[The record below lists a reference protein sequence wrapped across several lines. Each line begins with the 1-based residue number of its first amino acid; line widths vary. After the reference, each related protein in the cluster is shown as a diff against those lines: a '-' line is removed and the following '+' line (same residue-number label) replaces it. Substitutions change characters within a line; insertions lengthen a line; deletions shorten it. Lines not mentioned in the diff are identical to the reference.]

1 MDPAPGIIPARAG
14 FTADRGRVPAAARD
28 HPRSRG
34 VYEFPDLQAAWE
46 AGSSP
51 LARGLQA
58 VARDI
63 TAAARIIPARAG
75 FTRDHR
81 LRRPVGPDHPRSR
94 GVYTLPYGSVLRRQ
108 GSSPLARGLRQPA
121 AAGTLRPGIIPAR
134 AGFTPA
140 GERPRWRGRDHPRSR
155 GVYRATGKPVMLY
168 AGSSPLAR
176 GLRHRYEGASA
187 PAPDHPRSRGVYG
200 KLPREALR
208 SRGSSPLARGLPER
222 QFFQHVVEGI
232 IPARAG
238 FTRHEPQND
247 RHTQDHPRSRGVY
260 SARTPKRPSHSGSSP
275 LARGLPVGEGGEP
288 VMREDHPRSR
298 GVYTSVSSFPADAAG
313 SSPLARGLLL
323 GEQIR
328 RHVHRI
334 IPARA
339 GFTALRRPPS
349 RTGRDHPRSRGVYV
363 SLKKIRTRLVGSSPL
378 ARGLLRQGLG
388 EEVALGIIPARAGFT
403 PRPRRSPRTTPDH
416 PRSRGVY
423 QCPAGV
429 LLGADGSSPLA
440 RGLRSSAWT
449 PPRWRGIIPA
459 RAGFT
464 CRRRCCRRPPRDH
477 PRSRGVYVVAW
488 FQAYVAPVDHPRS
501 RGVYWTSCHRFDP
514 ALGSSPLARG
524 LPYDLDEDTEAM
536 RIIPARAG
544 FTNPA
549 RRAAFK
555 TSDHPRS
562 RGVYAVMIFK
572 GAVPSGIIPAR
583 AGFTRRIRGPPGS
596 GRDHPRSRGVYT
608 SQNLTQA
615 ADNGS
620 SPLAR
625 GLRPQHPS
633 GRHPR
638 GIIPARAGFTWS
650 PGTTAPSPSDHPR
663 SRGVYDPFGR
673 LTVFKWGSSP
683 LARGLLV
690 RR

>member
-1 MDPAPGIIPARAG
+1 MTGAPRSGSDHPRSCGVYPQRHTLAASSSGSSPLARGLHATAAAVCEAAGIIPARAGFTPRWGAPSPGGWDHPRSRGVYRRAGDTTEGPLGSSPLARGLPMPCLSQMRRCRIIPARAGFTRAVPQAPVGVHGSSPLARGLHEDARTMDPAPGIIPARAG

-260 SARTPKRPSHSGSSP
+260 LWVRA
-275 LARGLPVGEGGEP
+275 V
-288 VMREDHPRSR
+288 SR
-298 GVYTSVSSFPADAAG
+298 
-313 SSPLARGLLL
+313 
-323 GEQIR
+323 
-328 RHVHRI
+328 
-334 IPARA
+334 
-339 GFTALRRPPS
+339 
-349 RTGRDHPRSRGVYV
+349 
-363 SLKKIRTRLVGSSPL
+363 
-378 ARGLLRQGLG
+378 
-388 EEVALGIIPARAGFT
+388 
-403 PRPRRSPRTTPDH
+403 
-416 PRSRGVY
+416 
-423 QCPAGV
+423 
-429 LLGADGSSPLA
+429 
-440 RGLRSSAWT
+440 
-449 PPRWRGIIPA
+449 
-459 RAGFT
+459 
-464 CRRRCCRRPPRDH
+464 
-477 PRSRGVYVVAW
+477 
-488 FQAYVAPVDHPRS
+488 
-501 RGVYWTSCHRFDP
+501 
-514 ALGSSPLARG
+514 
-524 LPYDLDEDTEAM
+524 
-536 RIIPARAG
+536 
-544 FTNPA
+544 
-549 RRAAFK
+549 
-555 TSDHPRS
+555 
-562 RGVYAVMIFK
+562 
-572 GAVPSGIIPAR
+572 
-583 AGFTRRIRGPPGS
+583 
-596 GRDHPRSRGVYT
+596 
-608 SQNLTQA
+608 
-615 ADNGS
+615 
-620 SPLAR
+620 
-625 GLRPQHPS
+625 
-633 GRHPR
+633 
-638 GIIPARAGFTWS
+638 
-650 PGTTAPSPSDHPR
+650 
-663 SRGVYDPFGR
+663 
-673 LTVFKWGSSP
+673 
-683 LARGLLV
+683 
-690 RR
+690 